1 MTLLLDALFSSVA
14 LSHLVVDVLNGQ
26 RAVLLAYLSGPLGLS
41 NTTLG
46 LISTIYVVSA
56 ALLQPVF
63 GFLTDRIG
71 PRWVVAG
78 GVLWMAVFFSMAV
91 ATPGQLALVLLI
103 LASLGSGAFHP
114 AGTMQATLRGRN
126 HMAGQETTAT
136 AYFFVF
142 GQMGLFFGPIM
153 GGPLLEHFGPVGLL
167 SLSLFAFPVGLN
179 AAWQLRY
186 TVPAFLADRMDGN
199 PGSDPGSLVR
209 NRPALFSLL
218 AFATMAAFQSWVQQN
233 MITFVPKYLSDLG
246 QPASIYG
253 LVVALFMGGY
263 ALGNI
268 LGGNMADRFGKR
280 RVAAIALISA
290 SVPLYLVPM
299 AGLSAWLY
307 LLIPLAGML
316 TGSTHSIIVVLA
328 QRIIPGGMAMASG
341 LILGFM
347 FSSGSLGTLLTGHL
361 ADVAG
366 FVPVFHLNA
375 AIAFTA
381 ALMALT
387 LQRR

>member
-14 LSHLVVDVLNGQ
+14 LSHLIVDTLNGQ

-41 NTTLG
+41 NAALG

-56 ALLQPVF
+56 ALMQPVF

-91 ATPGQLALVLLI
+91 STPGQTALVFLI

-126 HMAGQETTAT
+126 HMSGQETTAT

-142 GQMGLFFGPIM
+142 GQMGLFFGPIV
-153 GGPLLEHFGPVGLL
+153 GGPLLERFGPLGLL
-167 SLSLFAFPVGLN
+167 SLSMFAFPVGLN

-186 TVPAFLADRMDGN
+186 TVPAFVADLKDGN
-199 PGSDPGSLVR
+199 PGSGAGVVR

-280 RVAAIALISA
+280 RVAVIALTAA
-290 SVPLYLVPM
+290 SVPLFLVPA

-307 LLIPLAGML
+307 LLVPLAGML
-316 TGSTHSIIVVLA
+316 TGATYSIIVVLA

-347 FSSGSLGTLLTGHL
+347 FSTGSLGTLLTGHL
-361 ADVAG
+361 ADIAG
-366 FVPVFHLNA
+366 FAPVFHMNA

-381 ALMALT
+381 ALLALS

>member
-1 MTLLLDALFSSVA
+1 MTLLLDTLFSSVA
-14 LSHLVVDVLNGQ
+14 LSHLIVDILNGQ
-26 RAVLLAYLSGPLGLS
+26 RAVLLAYLSGPLSLS
-41 NTTLG
+41 NATLG
-46 LISTIYVVSA
+46 LVSTLYVVSA
-56 ALLQPVF
+56 AVLQPVF

-78 GVLWMAVFFSMAV
+78 GVLWMAVFFSLAV
-91 ATPGQLALVLLI
+91 ATPGEMALALLI
-103 LASLGSGAFHP
+103 IASLGSGAFHP

-142 GQMGLFFGPIM
+142 GQLGLFFGPIM
-153 GGPLLEHFGPVGLL
+153 GGPLLERFGPLGLL
-167 SLSLFAFPVGLN
+167 SLSLPALPVGLN
-179 AAWQLRY
+179 AAWRLRY
-186 TVPAFLADRMDGN
+186 AVPAFVADLTSGN
-199 PGSDPGSLVR
+199 PNSANGVAPRR
-209 NRPALFSLL
+209 NIALFSLL
-218 AFATMAAFQSWVQQN
+218 AFAVMAAFQSWAQQN

-246 QPASIYG
+246 KPASIYG
-253 LVVALFMGGY
+253 LVAALFMGGS

-268 LGGNMADRFGKR
+268 LGGNLADRFGKR
-280 RVAAIALISA
+280 RVAAIALFSA
-290 SVPLYLVPM
+290 SVPLYLVPL

-316 TGSTHSIIVVLA
+316 TGATHSIIVVLA

-347 FSSGSLGTLLTGHL
+347 FSTGSLGTLLTGHL

-366 FVPVFHLNA
+366 FTPVFHVNA
-375 AIAFTA
+375 AITFSA
-381 ALMALT
+381 ALLALT